1 MDRVI
6 ERWRQ
11 QPAAVQDVALA
22 LVLGAVWFGLAAY
35 WEARGWHPRHAALWD
50 LAGAASVAAMALR
63 RCAPAV
69 AVVGLLLVFAA
80 LYDGPL
86 QSEFHL
92 LPVLITGYA
101 AARRPPAGAVT
112 VALASLATGVLLSTG
127 WLHNS
132 GGVPPRWLGA
142 PDAFAPAMDW
152 SRIVFAE
159 FAIGA
164 MVLLGLLT
172 AAHRRTA
179 AALAARNAELE
190 RLRGIEADQ
199 AVASERTRI
208 ARELHDDVAHHLT
221 ALIVRAQ
228 AAERVAPNRPEVAVE
243 SMGWFAETA
252 RHALTSMRRTVAVL
266 RDDDE
271 RPLLAPGPTVDDLPR
286 LVAGV
291 REAGLAVTLE
301 VDGDLPELEPQ
312 VQHAVVRIVQ
322 ESLTNVLRH
331 AQAQRA
337 TVSLAP
343 SAEGLTVVVEDD
355 GVGPTPGAE
364 PEGGLGLLG
373 MRERTG
379 SCGGSLDIDRGPLGG
394 WRVRGWFPA
403 VAARPAS

>member
-6 ERWRQ
+6 ERWRL

-22 LVLGAVWFGLAAY
+22 LALGVVWFGLAAY
-35 WEARGWHPRHAALWD
+35 WEARGWHPRYADLWD
-50 LAGAASVAAMALR
+50 LAGAASVVAMALR
-63 RCAPAV
+63 RWAPAAVLV
-69 AVVGLLLVFAA
+69 ALLLVYAG

-92 LPVLITGYA
+92 LPVLITAYA
-101 AARRPPAGAVT
+101 AARRPPAVAVT
-112 VALASLATGVLLSTG
+112 VAVASLGAGLLLSTG
-127 WLHNS
+127 WLHTS
-132 GGVPPRWLGA
+132 AVAPPGWMDEPSWFG
-142 PDAFAPAMDW
+142 PAMDW
-152 SRIVFAE
+152 SRIIFAE

-164 MVLLGLLT
+164 MVLLGVLT

-179 AALAARNAELE
+179 ATLAARNEELE

-199 AVASERTRI
+199 AVALERTRI

-228 AAERVAPNRPEVAVE
+228 AAERVAPTRPEVAVE

-266 RDDDE
+266 RREDE
-271 RPLLAPGPTVDDLPR
+271 RPMLVPGPTLEDLPR

-291 REAGLAVTLE
+291 QEAGLAVTLD
-301 VDGDLPELEPQ
+301 VQGDLPDLEPA
-312 VQHAVVRIVQ
+312 VQHAIVRIVQ

-331 AQAQRA
+331 ADARRA
-337 TVSLAP
+337 TVSLAT
-343 SAEGLTVVVEDD
+343 AADGLSVVVEDD
-355 GVGPTPGAE
+355 GVGPTSEAE
-364 PEGGLGLLG
+364 PTGGLGLLG

-394 WRVRGWFPA
+394 WRVRGWFPVVTA
-403 VAARPAS
+403 TSPS